1 MWYVKNSGKGGQMWK
16 NARLSNKINIL
27 VSSLIVVSS
36 LIYLIVIMMQ
46 SSRVKDSL
54 TSRFKEIAERETQVI
69 AEDVYNM
76 CRAYGN
82 ALTSQLENTVKLME
96 SQINQAGGISLA
108 DVKDGGIRWNVFN
121 QVTGARE
128 EVTLPKLLVAG
139 KWLGQINSFDQTVPF
154 IDDYSRSFDILSSVF
169 QRMDNGSLIRV
180 ASTVRDR
187 DGQRVIGS
195 FIPSNSPVSQAIS
208 SGATFRGIANVAGK
222 DFIAVYVPFRDKSG
236 KIIAAIA
243 VALDQDARGDIRESI
258 IKTKVGKT
266 GYVFV
271 IGAEGERKGHYI
283 ISSGG
288 KSDGANIWEVKD
300 SDGEYVIR
308 KMVNTALEKGDG
320 KLFPIR
326 YNWKNEG
333 ESTARAKVSS
343 MIYYAPFNWVI
354 GAGTYEDEF
363 QETEQLIAGQFATML
378 SIIIATIVAVLIIAW
393 VSSLVF
399 AHSISRPLNKA
410 LNVAKAIANGDFSQK
425 VNLDSKDEIGM
436 LAQAVDTVP
445 ATLQNIS
452 AQFAELSKAAE
463 SGDLTFRG
471 DAVSFQGEYRRI
483 IEIVNTT
490 LDNIAR
496 PVNASLKVLDKLQV
510 NDITM
515 HVDETGLKGDYL
527 KIAQSVNNVR
537 ERLRKIQDT
546 VINISNGD
554 MSDLKSY
561 EEVGKRSENDHLV
574 PAIIKMIRAINLLIE
589 DANTLAKAGQEGH
602 LEVRADA
609 SAHNG
614 AYRDIVDGVNSTLDA
629 VVEPL
634 REAAAI
640 LQSAA
645 EKDLTRRFES
655 ACKGD
660 FDQLKSNINGLV
672 DSMNDALG
680 QVAEAVHQVTAGGD
694 QIADASQSL
703 SQGATEQAASLEE
716 ISSSMA
722 EIGSQITANAE
733 NAGSANKL
741 SSEAKVAAQSGSEN
755 MKQMVEAMKD
765 ISVSSQQIA
774 KVNKVIDDIAFQT
787 NLLALNA
794 AVEAARAGVHGK
806 GFAVVA
812 GEVRNLASRSAKA
825 AKETAEIIEESI
837 GKVDK
842 GLNVA
847 ENTSEAF
854 KKILDGIV
862 RVADLAGEIAAAS
875 NEQAQGIAQINQGLG
890 QIDQVTQQNTAHAE
904 ETAAASEELSGQAN
918 QLQNLIRQF
927 ELRGQR
933 HNQRTEEHSVPTAR
947 AKSRSLSTAKPVNRQ
962 IATPRKKI
970 ETPEMHDDDW
980 GRKTGGRAKAEEIIS
995 FEGDDFGKF

>member
-1 MWYVKNSGKGGQMWK
+1 MATKFKDWGIKTK
-16 NARLSNKINIL
+16 
-27 VSSLIVVSS
+27 
-36 LIYLIVIMMQ
+36 LIVIMTGLIVA
-46 SSRVKDSL
+46 SCAIL
-54 TSRFKEIAERETQVI
+54 A
-69 AEDVYNM
+69 
-76 CRAYGN
+76 
-82 ALTSQLENTVKLME
+82 TVAVME
-96 SQINQAGGISLA
+96 STGAARENINQALMQTAKLGAEVVEQKIL
-108 DVKDGGIRWNVFN
+108 FN
-121 QVTGARE
+121 QMAIESVANRNMIRSMDWDSQIKAMNEEIKRLNLLGMGIVTPNYMAKYPDGTTADLSGRDYVRQAFDGKTVYSNVIVSK
-128 EVTLPKLLVAG
+128 VTKSAVIMLATPVRDLKRPE
-139 KWLGQINSFDQTVPF
+139 QIN
-154 IDDYSRSFDILSSVF
+154 
-169 QRMDNGSLIRV
+169 
-180 ASTVRDR
+180 
-187 DGQRVIGS
+187 
-195 FIPSNSPVSQAIS
+195 
-208 SGATFRGIANVAGK
+208 
-222 DFIAVYVPFRDKSG
+222 
-236 KIIAAIA
+236 
-243 VALDQDARGDIRESI
+243 
-258 IKTKVGKT
+258 
-266 GYVFV
+266 
-271 IGAEGERKGHYI
+271 
-283 ISSGG
+283 
-288 KSDGANIWEVKD
+288 
-300 SDGEYVIR
+300 
-308 KMVNTALEKGDG
+308 
-320 KLFPIR
+320 
-326 YNWKNEG
+326 
-333 ESTARAKVSS
+333 
-343 MIYYAPFNWVI
+343 
-354 GAGTYEDEF
+354 
-363 QETEQLIAGQFATML
+363 
-378 SIIIATIVAVLIIAW
+378 AVLIARLPATILSDVTDTIKYGQGGYAYMIDEAGALIAHANRDFVIDRRNFIEESKTNPEYRLLAAMMEKMTRGESGVTEYYFMGSNRFFSYAPVKGTRW
-393 VSSLVF
+393 SLAIGAQASEIFARINGMRYIIIGISILVVIVSVIV
-399 AHSISRPLNKA
+399 AIVVAISIARPLVKA
-410 LNVAKAIANGDFSQK
+410 ANVAKAIANGDFSQK

-640 LQSAA
+640 LQAAA

-927 ELRGQR
+927 ALRGQ
-933 HNQRTEEHSVPTAR
+933 HQRLESPRRESHSAPAV
-947 AKSRSLSTAKPVNRQ
+947 KSRPLSAVKPLLAGKPAAKPVTKQ
-962 IATPRKKI
+962 MSTPRKKI

-980 GRKTGGRAKAEEIIS
+980 GKKTGGRAKAEELIS
-995 FEGDDFGKF
+995 FDDNDFGKF